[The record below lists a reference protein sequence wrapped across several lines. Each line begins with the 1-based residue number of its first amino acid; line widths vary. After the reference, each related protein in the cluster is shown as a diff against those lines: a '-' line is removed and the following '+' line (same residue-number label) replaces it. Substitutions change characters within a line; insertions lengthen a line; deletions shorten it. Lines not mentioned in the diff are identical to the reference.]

1 MTVETSVKKYRELLT
16 KRCEAMKMQLDLEME
31 IQVFEKEMQLLNL
44 VSSPRKHIDQSKTQQ
59 FIEQNESKLEPEDI
73 EFLHS
78 EYRLVGEVVARTEI
92 SASTIKRLADS
103 GKITEGP
110 KTKAGYR
117 QFSTLSVMEY
127 LLSDPDQEA

>member
-1 MTVETSVKKYRELLT
+1 
-16 KRCEAMKMQLDLEME
+16 MQLDLDVE
-31 IQVFEKEMQLLNL
+31 IQVFEKEMQLLTL
-44 VSSPRKHIDQSKTQQ
+44 VSRPVKPADDSKTQL

-78 EYRLVGEVVARTEI
+78 EYRLIGEVAARTEI

-127 LLSDPDQEA
+127 LLSDPEKET